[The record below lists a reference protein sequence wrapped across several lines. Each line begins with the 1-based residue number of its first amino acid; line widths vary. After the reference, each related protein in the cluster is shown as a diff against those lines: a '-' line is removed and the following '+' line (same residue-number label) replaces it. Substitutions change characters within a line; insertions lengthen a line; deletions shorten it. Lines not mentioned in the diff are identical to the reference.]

1 MDTDQNTT
9 TDDVV
14 IDETVRYKGKVSK
27 FDRRRGFGSIIPDG
41 KGEDDKIFAHWR
53 QIESSDEWPALKE
66 GMVVEYY
73 VGKKESG
80 KRKSQKEFAA
90 KITLEG
96 GNPVSVSEERTYPN
110 RAQRFQGKVK
120 FFDARKGFGFV
131 NPASDFSFDGTDF
144 KAENGNIHISREDIK
159 TTADIAPSLKDGQ
172 EIEFTLFKTS
182 DDDKKYAAGDVTKVG
197 GEAFAE
203 DELATKKTGWPR
215 KRRFNNKGGKNKGGF
230 GNIKF
235 PKGFNMGQMGGFGGM
250 FMMNGMP
257 YMMMPVQGGKK
268 KRGGKGRW

>member
-1 MDTDQNTT
+1 MDASNETNN
-9 TDDVV
+9 DDVT
-14 IDETVRYKGKVSK
+14 IDETVRFKGKVSK

-96 GNPVSVSEERTYPN
+96 GNPVTIASEKTYPN
-110 RAQRFQGKVK
+110 RSQRFQGKVK

-131 NPASDFSFDGTDF
+131 LPATDFSFDGTDF
-144 KAENGNIHISREDIK
+144 KTTGDSNIHIAREDIK
-159 TTADIAPSLKDGQ
+159 TTADCAPSLKDGQ
-172 EIEFTLFKTS
+172 EIEFTLFKNEGKGYS
-182 DDDKKYAAGDVTKVG
+182 AGDVTKQG

-203 DELATKKTGWPR
+203 EDMATKKTGWPR
-215 KRRFNNKGGKNKGGF
+215 RRKFNNGGKKGGKGGF
-230 GNIKF
+230 GGFKF
-235 PKGFNMGQMGGFGGM
+235 PKGMMNMGGMGGM

-257 YMMMPVQGGKK
+257 YMMMPVQGGKRK
-268 KRGGKGRW
+268 GKGRW